1 MPSINCFDISHILD
15 ILRKNN
21 KSVRYFKDIIGIIY
35 MKQTW
40 GDNMNLQ
47 TDTEIDSSYGLSEEQ
62 VAARVER
69 GQVNKQI
76 DRISKSYKEII
87 HDNIFTLFNLINVVL
102 AGFIIF
108 IGSWRNLLFMGVI
121 LSNIVI
127 GILQEIRAKRVLD
140 KLSLITQSS
149 VKVRRSGEWKEIHI
163 DDVVLDDIISLST
176 SNQIIADA
184 IVIDGRLEV
193 NESLVTGESDIIIKQ
208 PGDELYSGSF
218 VVSGNATCQV
228 LHVGEDNY
236 ASTIMKDAKVFKKHK
251 SQLRDSINYIIK
263 IIGFVIIPMGIALF
277 VKQYFISGYP
287 FDKAIIAMVA
297 ALVGMIPEGLVLLTS
312 VALAVGTINLARKQ
326 TLVQELYCIE
336 TLARVDTLCLDKTGT
351 IKEGNMQVEDI
362 LVMEEGLDIKAL
374 LANFQEAIHDE
385 NATAMAI
392 RNFVGKPAHMEKPVR
407 ILPFSSAR
415 KCSAVTFES
424 GTYVLGAYEFVC
436 DKKDPAIVAE
446 IEKQANMG
454 NRVLVFMQNDTP
466 IKFDDIEKD
475 GHILALVLL
484 SDPIRKEAPQTLDYF
499 LSQGVDIK
507 VISGDDPRTVH
518 AIAKKANLKNHERYI
533 DVSTLKDEEID
544 AVVKHYTIFGRVS
557 PKQKKLM
564 IAALKKQGH
573 ITAMIGDGVND
584 VMALKEADCSI
595 SVAQGSEAA
604 KNIANLVLLD
614 NNFAH
619 MPHIVDEGRRV
630 INNIQRAA
638 SLFLVKTT
646 FSTMLAFL
654 TLFLIRRYPF
664 EPIQLTLI
672 SSLTIGIPSFFLALE
687 PNHARVQG
695 NFLLN
700 VFSKAFPGA
709 LCVVLSVVFVHFLGN
724 VLPINEAQ
732 MTTMTVLLTGT
743 SSLIVL
749 YRVCI
754 PFTRLRFIVFVIMT
768 ALFIAAVVLLPNL
781 FVLVR
786 LSFYQAVCTLG
797 AMFMIPIVMD
807 FFFRFGNKLKLKER
821 LEQVGK

>member
-1 MPSINCFDISHILD
+1 M
-15 ILRKNN
+15 K
-21 KSVRYFKDIIGIIY
+21 KDI
-35 MKQTW
+35 
-40 GDNMNLQ
+40 
-47 TDTEIDSSYGLSEEQ
+47 TDTDIEKGLSDEE
-62 VAARVER
+62 VRARVER
-69 GQVNKQI
+69 GQYNEQI
-76 DRISKSYKEII
+76 DTISKSYKEII
-87 HDNIFTLFNLINVVL
+87 KDNIFTLFNLINAIL

-108 IGSWRNLLFMGVI
+108 IGSWKNLLFMGVI

-140 KLSLITQSS
+140 KLSLITQSN
-149 VKVRRSGEWKEIHI
+149 VKVKRNGEWKQVPIS
-163 DDVVLDDIISLST
+163 DVVLDDILSLST

-184 IVIDGRLEV
+184 LVLDGRIEV
-193 NESLVTGESDIIIKQ
+193 NESLVTGESDIIVKQ
-208 PGDELYSGSF
+208 PGDELFSGSF
-218 VVSGNATCQV
+218 VVSGSAICQV
-228 LHVGEDNY
+228 LHVGNDNY
-236 ASTIMKDAKVFKKHK
+236 AQTIMKDAKVFKKHK

-277 VKQYFISGYP
+277 FKQYVISDYP
-287 FDKAIIAMVA
+287 FSESIVAMVA

-351 IKEGNMQVEDI
+351 ITEGNMQVEDI
-362 LVMEEGLDIKAL
+362 MELSDEDDILLL
-374 LANFQEAIHDE
+374 LADFHEALNDE

-392 RNFVGKPAHMEKPVR
+392 RDYVGQPANPTPAVHV
-407 ILPFSSAR
+407 LPFSSAR
-415 KCSAVTFES
+415 KCSAVTLEGK
-424 GTYVLGAYEFVC
+424 GTYILGAYEFVC
-436 DKKDPAIVAE
+436 EDRDPKITKE
-446 IEKQANMG
+446 IEQQANRG
-454 NRVLVFMQNDTP
+454 NRVLVFMKSDSD
-466 IKFDDIEKD
+466 IEYDDID
-475 GHILALVLL
+475 RHGTPLALVLL

-499 LSQGVDIK
+499 LSQGVDVKI
-507 VISGDDPRTVH
+507 ISGDDPRTVH
-518 AIAKKANLKNHERYI
+518 AIAQKAHLKDSDKYI
-533 DVSTLKDEEID
+533 DASTLKDEDIPE
-544 AVVKHYTIFGRVS
+544 AVKTYAIFGRVS
-557 PKQKKLM
+557 PMQKKLM

-595 SVAQGSEAA
+595 SVAQGSDAA
-604 KNIANLVLLD
+604 KDIANLVLLD
-614 NNFAH
+614 NNFSH
-619 MPHIVDEGRRV
+619 MPLIVDEGSRV

-664 EPIQLTLI
+664 EPIQLSLI

-687 PNHARVQG
+687 PNYAKVEG

-724 VLPINEAQ
+724 VFPISDAQ
-732 MTTMTVLLTGT
+732 MTTMTFFLTGT
-743 SSLIVL
+743 SSMIVL

-754 PFTRLRFIVFVIMT
+754 PFTRLRFIVFVIML
-768 ALFIAAVVLLPNL
+768 ALFVAAVLLLPNL
-781 FVLVR
+781 FSLVR
-786 LSFYQAVCTLG
+786 LNLYLGVCTLG
-797 AMFMIPIVMD
+797 AMAAIPFVMD

-821 LEQVGK
+821 LEKVGK